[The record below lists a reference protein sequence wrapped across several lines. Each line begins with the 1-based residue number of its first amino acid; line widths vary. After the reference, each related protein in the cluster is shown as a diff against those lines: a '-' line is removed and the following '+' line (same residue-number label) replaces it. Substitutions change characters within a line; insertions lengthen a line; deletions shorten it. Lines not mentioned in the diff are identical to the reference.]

1 MHTMKRVTFI
11 VLLASLCASSLFAQG
26 GQQAAERARRIKSYR
41 IAVFTEVLKLTP
53 QEAETFW
60 PIFNNYQDQRDDL
73 QKQLKPS
80 SQIES
85 LSDTE
90 VEDYIKK
97 HFELR
102 QRELDMEKDLV
113 QKLRK
118 VLPPRKIAQIP
129 VAEREFREG
138 LIQKLKE
145 FNAKRMERR
154 GQREK

>member
-1 MHTMKRVTFI
+1 MKRI
-11 VLLASLCASSLFAQG
+11 ILLMLLAVLCGSGLFAQG

-53 QEAETFW
+53 QEAENFW
-60 PIFNNYQDQRDDL
+60 PVYNAYQDQREDL
-73 QKQLKPS
+73 QKQLKPGT
-80 SQIES
+80 QVES
-85 LSDTE
+85 MSDTE

-118 VLPPRKIAQIP
+118 VLPPRKIAQLPI
-129 VAEREFREG
+129 AEREFREG

-145 FNAKRMERR
+145 FNARRQERR
-154 GQREK
+154 NGTRDRE

>member
-1 MHTMKRVTFI
+1 MKRIILFM
-11 VLLASLCASSLFAQG
+11 LLAVLCGSGLFAQG

-53 QEAETFW
+53 QEAENFW
-60 PIFNNYQDQRDDL
+60 PVYNAYQDQREDL
-73 QKQLKPS
+73 QKQLKPGT
-80 SQIES
+80 QVES
-85 LSDTE
+85 MSDAE
-90 VEDYIKK
+90 VEDHIKK

-118 VLPPRKIAQIP
+118 VLPSRKIAQLPI
-129 VAEREFREG
+129 AEREFREG

-145 FNAKRMERR
+145 FNARRQERR
-154 GQREK
+154 NGPRDRE